1 MSAAPFRRRDCA
13 GRPVA
18 LIKGAGDLATGVALR
33 LWRSGFAVVMT
44 ELAAPTV
51 VRRAVAFAEAVYEGG
66 AVVEGVEA
74 IRARCADEIP
84 RALERGLIP
93 VVVDPEAA
101 VRLELRPAVLVDAVV
116 AKCNTGTRIDHAPAV
131 VAIGPGFSAGR
142 DAHAVVETMRG
153 HTLGRVIWEGEALA
167 DTGIP
172 GAVGGYGKERVLR
185 SPCAGVFQ
193 SAREIG
199 DQVGRD
205 EVVGVVADLPV
216 CSQLDGVLH
225 GLLRSGLEVTAGF
238 KLGDVDPRGD
248 REQCFMVSDK
258 ALAIAGGVLE
268 AACCLLGGVRFE
280 LGQGSSFEG
289 GLE

>member
-1 MSAAPFRRRDCA
+1 VSAARPRDSA
-13 GRPVA
+13 GRPLA

-33 LWRSGFAVVMT
+33 LRRSGFAVVMS
-44 ELAAPTV
+44 ELAEPTV
-51 VRRAVAFAEAVYEGG
+51 VRRAVAFAEAVYDGRT
-66 AVVEGVEA
+66 AVEGVEA
-74 IRARCADEIP
+74 FRVEGAGQIWP
-84 RALERGLIP
+84 ALQRGVVP
-93 VVVDPEAA
+93 VIVDPEAV
-101 VRLELRPAVLVDAVV
+101 VRLDLQPDLFVDAVV
-116 AKCNTGTRIDHAPAV
+116 AKRNTGTRIDDAPAV
-131 VAIGPGFSAGR
+131 VALGPGFSAGS
-142 DAHAVVETMRG
+142 DAHAVIETQRG

-167 DTGIP
+167 DTGVP
-172 GAVGGYGKERVLR
+172 GTVGGYGGERVLR
-185 SPCAGVFQ
+185 SPVAGVFR
-193 SAREIG
+193 SARDIG
-199 DQVGRD
+199 DHVDRD
-205 EVVGVVADLPV
+205 AVVGEVGDVPV

-280 LGQGSSFEG
+280 PGQGSSFEG